1 MISDPIAR
9 LFVLF
14 LALGGCSSVFAQ
26 PSQDEDESSRQIVL
40 DRFNK
45 ARPFSAAT
53 GGIDN
58 NAVKAAKPPV
68 YRRSGNVRLPGS
80 RRGSTPPA
88 TEEIGITV
96 WRLRPSRTASAS
108 SP

>member
-1 MISDPIAR
+1 MKAPQV
-9 LFVLF
+9 LTLF
-14 LALGGCSSVFAQ
+14 LLLLAAPAVLAQ
-26 PSQDEDESSRQIVL
+26 QVNSEPADDESSRQIVL

-58 NAVKAAKPPV
+58 NAGKPAKPPV
-68 YRRSGNVRLPGS
+68 YRRAGNIRLPGS
-80 RRGSTPPA
+80 RRGNTPAA

-96 WRLRPSRTASAS
+96 WRLRPSRAGDEGGR
-108 SP
+108 